1 MEENMVKILTKSE
14 AFKTLKGWIKTDG
27 ADAQAYYLMTLR
39 EAMDVE
45 LSQDALIVVRC
56 PDSPRQDG

>member
-14 AFKTLKGWIKTDG
+14 AFKTLKDWIKTDG
-27 ADAQAYYLMTLR
+27 PNAQAYYLMTLR

-45 LSQDALIVVRC
+45 LSQDSLIVVRC
-56 PDSPRQDG
+56 PDSTQKVS